1 MSVLKKYGVGSLLSA
16 YNTNPKVG
24 KNEKL
29 GVAGAVLHL
38 APANV
43 SGYEVCPGAS
53 DGCRAACLH
62 YAGNPAHANAKTKA
76 RIARTKMYFEDREAF
91 MEQLVK
97 EIATHVKRAARLGL
111 QPAVRLNG
119 TSDIVW
125 ERKKC
130 AGKANVMEHFP
141 ELQFYDYTKLYRPV
155 DISNYHL
162 TFSLSEKNVDKAK
175 SAIAAGWNVAAVF
188 AGGLPEQ
195 YLGLPVIDGD
205 ETDYRPADPQGCVVG
220 LKVKGVKGKADESGF
235 VLVL

>member
-1 MSVLKKYGVGSLLSA
+1 
-16 YNTNPKVG
+16 
-24 KNEKL
+24 
-29 GVAGAVLHL
+29 
-38 APANV
+38 
-43 SGYEVCPGAS
+43 
-53 DGCRAACLH
+53 
-62 YAGNPAHANAKTKA
+62 
-76 RIARTKMYFEDREAF
+76 
-91 MEQLVK
+91 
-97 EIATHVKRAARLGL
+97 
-111 QPAVRLNG
+111 
-119 TSDIVW
+119 
-125 ERKKC
+125 
-130 AGKANVMEHFP
+130 MEHFP

-162 TFSLSEKNVDKAK
+162 SFSLSEKNVDKAK